1 MDETINESPE
11 GLHQQAKP
19 DGMAQAYKLHKNIG
33 QIQDKVKRVQDEI
46 KRTHLAAK
54 LAFVG
59 TLVVYFVFIWSL
71 YIADLWGFATWLKAN
86 LSEVVALPVFA
97 VLGVTLPLAMAFI
110 KHVGYDHLAY
120 YDTGKATKYLIVFFM
135 MFSGVVYEAISSSS
149 QQQHIA
155 HTSAESSKTFGAI
168 MNTGASVS
176 DNSKLIADI
185 AKAEARLAQCEA
197 RLREGKEKHC
207 NGTQAAVNSLKTA
220 LTAANAAS
228 VQASTQAIEA
238 KAKAANQMK
247 EEGFKPVYKFARDAF
262 KVSISTGVVIVAV
275 VVSIIFEI
283 SHGLLVLF
291 LMQKQRYL
299 DYLDNTLIDFQ
310 ARYMTGT
317 GKVHASEDFTD
328 SSVIDMDDLRES
340 GEVRRRG
347 MGFTADIHPSM
358 AYGGIQHNRHAIRE
372 FEQTR
377 AQGFGFIPPT
387 ASLKPTQ
394 RKTPYRQPNTQP
406 YTGLS
411 ALALLDAKQ
420 LAKSKA
426 FGEVAHCPAC
436 NIPFTKT
443 NVGQIFC
450 SKEHKQLFNQ
460 MLRQSQK
467 QAKN

>member
-1 MDETINESPE
+1 MDNETKTEQSP
-11 GLHQQAKP
+11 KP

-33 QIQDKVKRVQDEI
+33 QVQEKINRVKGEL
-46 KRTHLAAK
+46 KRTHLAATF
-54 LAFVG
+54 AFIG
-59 TLVVYFVFIWSL
+59 TLIVYFVFIWSL
-71 YIADLWGFATWLKAN
+71 YIADLWGFATWLRAN

-155 HTSAESSKTFGAI
+155 HTSAESSKTFSAI
-168 MNTGASVS
+168 MGTSAAVS

-185 AKAEARLAQCEA
+185 AKAEAKLAKCEA

-207 NGTQAAVNSLKTA
+207 SGSQAAVSSLKAA
-220 LTAANAAS
+220 LAAANAAS
-228 VQASTQAIEA
+228 VQASTQAIDA
-238 KAKAANQMK
+238 KANAAAKMK
-247 EEGFKPVYKFARDAF
+247 EDGFKPVYKFARDAF

-283 SHGLLVLF
+283 SHGLLVVF

-299 DYLDNTLIDFQ
+299 DYLENTLIDFQ

-328 SSVIDMDDLRES
+328 SSVIDMDDLRDS
-340 GEVRRRG
+340 GEVRRQG
-347 MGFTADIHPSM
+347 MGFTADIHAT
-358 AYGGIQHNRHAIRE
+358 AYGGIQHNRQAIKD
-372 FEQTR
+372 FEQAR

-387 ASLKPTQ
+387 ASLNPNQ
-394 RKTPYRQPNTQP
+394 RQTPYMQPSTQP
-406 YTGLS
+406 YTRLS

-426 FGEVAHCPAC
+426 FGELAHCPAC
-436 NIPFTKT
+436 GIAFTKT

-450 SKEHKQLFNQ
+450 TKEHKHLFNK
-460 MLRQSQK
+460 MLKEATSQ
-467 QAKN
+467 A

>member
-1 MDETINESPE
+1 MDNETINESPE
-11 GLHQQAKP
+11 GLHQQAKS

-33 QIQDKVKRVQDEI
+33 QVQEKINRVKGEL

-54 LAFVG
+54 FAFIG
-59 TLVVYFVFIWSL
+59 TLIVYFVFIWSL
-71 YIADLWGFATWLKAN
+71 YIADLWGFATWLRAN

-155 HTSAESSKTFGAI
+155 HTSAESSKTFSAI
-168 MNTGASVS
+168 MGTSAAVS
-176 DNSKLIADI
+176 DNSKLITDI
-185 AKAEARLAQCEA
+185 AKAEAKLAQCEA

-207 NGTQAAVNSLKTA
+207 SGSQAAVSSLKAA
-220 LTAANAAS
+220 LAAANAAS
-228 VQASTQAIEA
+228 VQASTQAIDA
-238 KAKAANQMK
+238 KANAAAKMK
-247 EEGFKPVYKFARDAF
+247 EDGFKPVYKFARDIF
-262 KVSISTGVVIVAV
+262 KVTISTGVVIVAI

-283 SHGLLVLF
+283 SHGLLVVF

-299 DYLDNTLIDFQ
+299 DYLENTLIDFQ

-328 SSVIDMDDLRES
+328 SSVIDMDDLRDS
-340 GEVRRRG
+340 GEVRRQG
-347 MGFTADIHPSM
+347 MGFTADIHAT
-358 AYGGIQHNRHAIRE
+358 AYGGIQHNRQAIKD
-372 FEQTR
+372 FEQAR
-377 AQGFGFIPPT
+377 AQGFGFIPPS
-387 ASLKPTQ
+387 ASLHQNQ
-394 RKTPYRQPNTQP
+394 RQAPYMQPSTQP
-406 YTGLS
+406 YTRLS

-436 NIPFTKT
+436 NTPFTKT

-450 SKEHKQLFNQ
+450 SKDHKGLFNQ

>member
-1 MDETINESPE
+1 MDNETKTEQSP
-11 GLHQQAKP
+11 KP

-33 QIQDKVKRVQDEI
+33 QVQEKINRVKGEL
-46 KRTHLAAK
+46 KRTHLAATF
-54 LAFVG
+54 AFIG
-59 TLVVYFVFIWSL
+59 TLIVYFVFIWSL
-71 YIADLWGFATWLKAN
+71 YIADLWGFATWLRAN

-155 HTSAESSKTFGAI
+155 HTSAESSKTFSAI
-168 MNTGASVS
+168 MGTSAAVS

-185 AKAEARLAQCEA
+185 AKAEAKLAKCEA

-207 NGTQAAVNSLKTA
+207 SGSQAAVSSLKAA
-220 LTAANAAS
+220 LAAANAAS
-228 VQASTQAIEA
+228 VQASTQAIDA
-238 KAKAANQMK
+238 KANAAAKMK
-247 EEGFKPVYKFARDAF
+247 EDGFKPVYKFARDAF

-283 SHGLLVLF
+283 SHGLLVVF

-299 DYLDNTLIDFQ
+299 DYLENTLIDFQ

-328 SSVIDMDDLRES
+328 SSVIDMDDLRDS
-340 GEVRRRG
+340 GEVRRQG
-347 MGFTADIHPSM
+347 MGFTADIHAT
-358 AYGGIQHNRHAIRE
+358 AYGGIQHNRQAIKD
-372 FEQTR
+372 FEQAR

-387 ASLKPTQ
+387 ASLHQGQ
-394 RKTPYRQPNTQP
+394 RQAPYMQPSTQP
-406 YTGLS
+406 YTRLS

-436 NIPFTKT
+436 NTPFTKT

-450 SKEHKQLFNQ
+450 SKDHKGLFNQ

>member
-1 MDETINESPE
+1 MDNETKNE
-11 GLHQQAKP
+11 QAPKP

-71 YIADLWGFATWLKAN
+71 YIADLWGFATWLRAN

-155 HTSAESSKTFGAI
+155 HTSAESSKTFSAI

-185 AKAEARLAQCEA
+185 AKAEAKLAQCEA

-207 NGTQAAVNSLKTA
+207 SGSQAAVSSLKAA
-220 LTAANAAS
+220 LAAANAAS
-228 VQASTQAIEA
+228 VQASTQAIDA
-238 KAKAANQMK
+238 KANAAAKMK
-247 EEGFKPVYKFARDAF
+247 EDGFKPVYKFARDAF
-262 KVSISTGVVIVAV
+262 NVSISTGVVIVAV

-283 SHGLLVLF
+283 SHGLLVVF

-299 DYLDNTLIDFQ
+299 DYLENTLIDFQ

-328 SSVIDMDDLRES
+328 SSVIDMDDLRDS
-340 GEVRRRG
+340 GEVRRQG
-347 MGFTADIHPSM
+347 MGFTADIHAT
-358 AYGGIQHNRHAIRE
+358 AYGGIQHNRQAIKD
-372 FEQTR
+372 FEQAR

-387 ASLKPTQ
+387 ASLNPNQ
-394 RKTPYRQPNTQP
+394 RQTPYMQPSTEP
-406 YTGLS
+406 YTRLS

-436 NIPFTKT
+436 NTPFTKT

-450 SKEHKQLFNQ
+450 SKDHKGLFNQ

-467 QAKN
+467 QASN

>member
-1 MDETINESPE
+1 MDNETKNE
-11 GLHQQAKP
+11 QAPKP

-71 YIADLWGFATWLKAN
+71 YIADLWGFATWLRAN

-155 HTSAESSKTFGAI
+155 HTSAESSKTFSAI
-168 MNTGASVS
+168 MGTSAAVG

-185 AKAEARLAQCEA
+185 AKAEAKLAQCEA

-207 NGTQAAVNSLKTA
+207 SGSQAAVSSLKAA
-220 LTAANAAS
+220 LAAANAAS
-228 VQASTQAIEA
+228 VQASTQAIDA
-238 KAKAANQMK
+238 KANAAAKMK
-247 EEGFKPVYKFARDAF
+247 EDGFKPVYKFARDIF
-262 KVSISTGVVIVAV
+262 KVTISTGVVIVAI

-283 SHGLLVLF
+283 SHGLLVVF

-299 DYLDNTLIDFQ
+299 DYLENTLIDFQ

-328 SSVIDMDDLRES
+328 SSVIDMDDLRDS
-340 GEVRRRG
+340 GEVRRQG
-347 MGFTADIHPSM
+347 MGFTADIHAT
-358 AYGGIQHNRHAIRE
+358 AYGGIQHNRHTIRQ
-372 FEQTR
+372 FEQAR

-387 ASLKPTQ
+387 ASLNPNQ
-394 RKTPYRQPNTQP
+394 RQAPYVQPSTQP
-406 YTGLS
+406 YTRLS

-436 NIPFTKT
+436 NTPFTKT

-450 SKEHKQLFNQ
+450 SKEHKVLFNQ

-467 QAKN
+467 QAKH